1 MQKRL
6 FSAAMVLAAMLAMFS
21 TAAVACTSVVL
32 PPGSTVEGFSSVTH
46 TCDSGS
52 SPYEFFKVPAKN
64 WPQGSMVDVLNIPQM
79 TSGNQLKVVA
89 GNPTGNKIP
98 QVPHTYGYLTSAI
111 FGYMNE
117 KQVGIGETTIGGRR
131 QLANT
136 NGYFDITNL
145 SMLAMERGA
154 TAREAILVMGTLAEK
169 YGYSDGGEELSV
181 ADPYEAWIFEIIGPG
196 PLWQVGD
203 KEPGAFWVA
212 QRVPDGHVAASA
224 NQPVI
229 DEINFNDPENFL
241 FAPGIKEYAIAQGWW
256 AADSKDPFSW
266 RDHFLAAET
275 VETCGR
281 RIWRVMTLCNPD
293 LVGKIDEADLPFSV
307 PVKNKL
313 TLADI
318 MAIKADHY
326 EGTEFDLTNGI
337 TAGPW
342 ENPRRY
348 RPNGFSY
355 LGKSYG
361 WQRGISQVQCEYV
374 TITQS
379 RRWLPDEVGGV
390 VWYGPANPDLTC
402 YVPLYAGVDTVSP
415 SLNEKAGSHQV
426 FTRESFRWAVST
438 VNTFADYMYSYVS
451 KDVKAAIDQ
460 YTGKWMREQSAI
472 DAMAVELFKNDPKAA
487 RAFLTN
493 YCTKNVE
500 SARDAW
506 WALLDELFRKYD
518 MTNIYDKVT
527 EKRLPIV
534 WNEDFV
540 RTMVKA
546 DPPGQAGEVT
556 NN

>member
-1 MQKRL
+1 MTRRLIVSALVLSMAVAL
-6 FSAAMVLAAMLAMFS
+6 FSTGAL
-21 TAAVACTSVVL
+21 ACTSVVL

-52 SPYEFFKVPAKN
+52 SPFEFFKVPAKN
-64 WPQGSMVDVLNIPQM
+64 WPQGSMVDVLNIPQG
-79 TSGNQLKVVA
+79 TSGNQLHVVA
-89 GNPTGNKIP
+89 GQPTGNKIP
-98 QVPHTYGYLTSAI
+98 QVPHTYGYLTSSI

-117 KQVGIGETTIGGRR
+117 QQVAIGETTIGGRR
-131 QLANT
+131 ELSNT

-145 SMLAMERGA
+145 SMLALERGA
-154 TAREAILVMGTLAEK
+154 TAREAILVMGSLAEK

-181 ADPYEAWIFEIIGPG
+181 ADPYEAWVFEIIGPG

-203 KEPGAFWVA
+203 DAPGAFWVA

-229 DEINFNDPENFL
+229 DQINFDDPENFL

-256 AADSKDPFSW
+256 KADSKEPFSW
-266 RDHFLAAET
+266 RENFLAYAS

-293 LVGKIDEADLPFSV
+293 LVGKIDEKDLPFSV
-307 PVKNKL
+307 PVKEKL

-326 EGTEFDLTNGI
+326 EGTEFDTTKGL

-342 ENPRRY
+342 SDPRRY

-390 VWYGPANPDLTC
+390 VWYGPTNPDLTC
-402 YVPLYAGVDTVSP
+402 YVPFYAGVNTVSP
-415 SLNEKAGSHQV
+415 VMNEKAGSHQE
-426 FTRESFRWAVST
+426 FTRESFRWAVSA
-438 VNTFADYMYSYVS
+438 VSTFADYWWSYISV
-451 KDVKAAIDQ
+451 DVKKQIEKT
-460 YTGKWMREQSAI
+460 TGKWMKEQSAI
-472 DAMAVELFKNDPKAA
+472 DAMAVELFKKDPKAA
-487 RAFLTN
+487 RTFLTD
-493 YCTKNVE
+493 YCNKNVE

-506 WALLDELFRKYD
+506 WALFDELLRKYD
-518 MTNIYDKVT
+518 MMQIYDLDT
-527 EKRLPIV
+527 MKRVRPAMPEDYVRIV
-534 WNEDFV
+534 GP
-540 RTMVKA
+540 A
-546 DPPGQAGEVT
+546 DKPGSPGEFY
-556 NN
+556 

>member
-6 FSAAMVLAAMLAMFS
+6 ICAAMVLAAMLAMFS

-111 FGYMNE
+111 FGYMNDM
-117 KQVGIGETTIGGRR
+117 QVGIGETTIGGRR
-131 QLANT
+131 ELANT

-224 NQPVI
+224 NHPVI
-229 DEINFNDPENFL
+229 DVINFNDPENFL
-241 FAPGIKEYAIAQGWW
+241 FSPGIKEYAIAQGWW
-256 AADSKDPFSW
+256 KADSKEPLSW
-266 RDHFLAAET
+266 RENFLAYSSP
-275 VETCGR
+275 ETCGR

-293 LVGKIDEADLPFSV
+293 LVGKIDEKDLPFSV

-318 MAIKADHY
+318 MRIKADHY
-326 EGTEFDLTNGI
+326 EGTEFDLTKGL

-342 ENPRRY
+342 SDPRRY

-415 SLNEKAGSHQV
+415 ILNEKAGSHQV
-426 FTRESFRWAVST
+426 FTRESFRWAVSA
-438 VNTFADYMYSYVS
+438 VSTFADYWWSYISV
-451 KDVKAAIDQ
+451 DVKKEIEKT
-460 YTGKWMREQSAI
+460 TGKWMKEQSAI
-472 DAMAVELFKNDPKAA
+472 DAMAVELFKKDPKAA
-487 RAFLTN
+487 RAFLTD
-493 YCTKNVE
+493 YCIKNVE
-500 SARDAW
+500 TARDAW
-506 WALLDELFRKYD
+506 WALFDELLRKYD
-518 MTNIYDKVT
+518 MMQIYEADTFKRVRPAMPEDYVRIIGPADK
-527 EKRLPIV
+527 
-534 WNEDFV
+534 
-540 RTMVKA
+540 
-546 DPPGQAGEVT
+546 PGSPGEFY
-556 NN
+556 